1 MKAENWIKVEDKLP
15 SHGTNVLV
23 LIESHESHDYVRFS
37 HFKNGVFYE
46 QDGSKIDN
54 VEYWRNNI

>member
-1 MKAENWIKVEDKLP
+1 MKAEDWIKVEDRLP
-15 SHGTNVLV
+15 DHGSNVMV
-23 LIESHESHDYVRFS
+23 LIESNKTHDYVRFS

-54 VEYWRNNI
+54 VEYWRRNI